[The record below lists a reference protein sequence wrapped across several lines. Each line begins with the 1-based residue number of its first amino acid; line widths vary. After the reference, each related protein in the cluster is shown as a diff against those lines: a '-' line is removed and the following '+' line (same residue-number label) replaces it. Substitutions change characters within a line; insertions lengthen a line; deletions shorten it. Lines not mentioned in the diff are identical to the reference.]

1 MRSLSGAYCS
11 LGSLLADMR
20 VLLPDPLVGD
30 AGWERVQALAR
41 RLPFYTID
49 TRFGF
54 EFDLCDS
61 DSVADFSVLVA
72 PGSRLAAFYEQQAE
86 EVASGL
92 AGPGLG
98 RFLRRQGR
106 DPQSL
111 LSRTGAAV
119 ILEYDLAAHP
129 PGEHGSP
136 GVFIMTPGAAD
147 RHGAMLHNDPA
158 ALVAALESAAGW
170 ERGAVDA
177 RQLESVWAVA
187 EDSGL
192 VVQAGV
198 MPGRPLRAVRL
209 IIQGVGHA
217 DVTGMLER
225 LQWSGDLSLAASA
238 LSDLDGLVR
247 PRAGLSIDLTSRGVS
262 PRLGLELYRPAEWYQ
277 TDRAGWQS
285 LMDRLVSNRWCLP
298 AKAGAL
304 GEWPRIETFFG
315 RDAVYGVRQ
324 VINHIKLVIDGDEVG
339 VKGYAAMGLQQR
351 SPPDGASDA

>member
-1 MRSLSGAYCS
+1 M
-11 LGSLLADMR
+11 
-20 VLLPDPLVGD
+20 LLPAPLVGD

-41 RLPFYTID
+41 HLPFYAID

-61 DSVADFSVLVA
+61 GSVADFSVLLA
-72 PGSRLAAFYEQQAE
+72 PGSRLAAFYEQAD
-86 EVASGL
+86 EVSSGL
-92 AGPGLG
+92 AGPSLG
-98 RFLRRQGR
+98 RFLRSQGR

-136 GVFIMTPGAAD
+136 GVFIMTPGVGD
-147 RHGAMLHNDPA
+147 RQGAMLHNDPA

-170 ERGAVDA
+170 EWGAVDA
-177 RQLESVWAVA
+177 CQLKPVWAVA
-187 EDSGL
+187 EGSGL

-198 MPGRPLRAVRL
+198 MPGRPLRTVRL

-225 LQWSGDLSLAASA
+225 LQWSGDPSLAASA
-238 LSDLDGLVR
+238 LSDLEGLVR
-247 PRAGLSIDLTSRGVS
+247 PRVGLSIDLTSGGEVS
-262 PRLGLELYRPAEWYQ
+262 PRLGLELFRPAEWYQ
-277 TDRAGWQS
+277 TDRAGWRS

-298 AKAGAL
+298 AKASAL
-304 GEWPRIETFFG
+304 SEWPRIETFFG

-324 VINHIKLVIDGDEVG
+324 VINHIKLVIDGGDVG
-339 VKGYAAMGLQQR
+339 VKGYAAMGLQRR